1 MLRLLM
7 RLIPIVLGL
16 AAAGAAWF
24 VTQPGGLF
32 SLGNSPRRS
41 AALAGIAFAIV
52 FVLTWLPG
60 FVFERSR
67 RKREAAEAA
76 AQGDDETPMSF
87 GPLPPIRP
95 SAVTDAR
102 TPYVPQFADDDEP
115 AAETEPAFAPA
126 ATARTEN
133 EPSAPGEAGAFAW
146 PTMTAAELGQP
157 EPADD
162 VADEPAAVAPSPIPA
177 AADPLASAPIDELLM
192 RRKADLA
199 AALQRVSSTAP
210 AAPQPAAA
218 PVEADP
224 VAAAESPPPSEPAA
238 EPEAAPEAAP
248 APAPEAPIAAAVV
261 TPMPAYRPAANPRPA
276 MPLPDMRA
284 RIAAIRRELD

>member
-41 AALAGIAFAIV
+41 GALAGIAFLIV

-60 FVFERSR
+60 FVFERVR

-76 AQGDDETPMSF
+76 LPEIDTPMSF

-115 AAETEPAFAPA
+115 DAAPEATFAPA
-126 ATARTEN
+126 APTRAEGA
-133 EPSAPGEAGAFAW
+133 APAADTGSAFAW

-157 EPADD
+157 EPAAED
-162 VADEPAAVAPSPIPA
+162 VPPSPAPVAAPAPA
-177 AADPLASAPIDELLM
+177 AAADAPIDELLM

-199 AALQRVSSTAP
+199 AALQRVSS
-210 AAPQPAAA
+210 AAQQPAAA
-218 PVEADP
+218 PSV
-224 VAAAESPPPSEPAA
+224 
-238 EPEAAPEAAP
+238 EAAPVDAATSPTPVPEDAPEPAP
-248 APAPEAPIAAAVV
+248 APAASAPSAIV
-261 TPMPAYRPAANPRPA
+261 TPMPAHRPSANPRPA
-276 MPLPDMRA
+276 APLPDMRA